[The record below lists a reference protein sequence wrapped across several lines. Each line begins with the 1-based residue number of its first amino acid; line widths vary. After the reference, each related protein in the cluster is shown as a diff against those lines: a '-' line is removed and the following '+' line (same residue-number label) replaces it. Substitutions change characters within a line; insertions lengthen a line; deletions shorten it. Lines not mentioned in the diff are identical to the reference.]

1 MRIRV
6 AHESIYRYGTPAK
19 SAVQL
24 VRLTPRNH
32 DGQYVARW
40 RIEVSADCRL
50 EPLED
55 AFGNLAH
62 HFVVDGP
69 VSELTVHVEGEIET
83 QDTHG
88 VVRGTLE
95 PFPPSLFLRNTP
107 LTKADAA
114 IMEFAERTR
123 EAAAGEALYT
133 LHALQA
139 RIFGEFVFDPDPTN
153 TGTSAAEAFALRRG
167 VCQDYAHVFI
177 ASARHLGIPARY
189 IGGYFLRVD
198 GTVQQ
203 EAGHAWAEAYVGDLG
218 WVTFDPANGI
228 SATDAHVRV
237 AVGLDYL
244 GAAPIRGARYGGGGE
259 TLAVTV
265 HVDQARR
272 QTQN

>member
-1 MRIRV
+1 MRIRI

-32 DGQYVARW
+32 DGQFVARW
-40 RIEVSADCRL
+40 RIEVSADCKL
-50 EPLED
+50 EPLQD

-69 VSELTVHVEGEIET
+69 VSELIVRVEGEIET

-95 PFPPSLFLRNTP
+95 PFPPSLFLRDTP

-114 IMEFAERTR
+114 IVEFAERTR
-123 EAAAGEALYT
+123 EAAAGETLYT

-139 RIFGEFVFDPDPTN
+139 RIFGEFTFDPDPTN

-167 VCQDYAHVFI
+167 VCQDYAHIFI

-203 EAGHAWAEAYVGDLG
+203 EAGHAWAETLIPDLG
-218 WVTFDPANGI
+218 WVGFDPANGI
-228 SATDAHVRV
+228 SPTEAYVRL

-244 GAAPIRGARYGGGGE
+244 GAAPIRGARYGGQGE
-259 TLAVTV
+259 TLAVHV
-265 HVDQARR
+265 HVTDISRGGR
-272 QTQN
+272 